1 MADRTICKFVYKV
14 RRKLR
19 RQKVFGALCSSLFAG
34 FLVAGMISV
43 LSLCIPFYYADMIEI
58 VSIGVSV
65 FVGVI
70 CGIYRTPSL
79 QQAALAA
86 DALGYQEKISTALYL
101 QGKDDM
107 FSRLQRK
114 DALDAV
120 RQIEIRKEFPLKI
133 SKRKIGSLIL
143 IAAAFAVSCMVDSPV
158 RETAKQQHEL
168 RKEVKEEIA
177 KVNKVQK
184 EIKEQKDVSSKEAKQ
199 LDKQL
204 EQIKEELTGVDSQES
219 LQKTKERSVK
229 KLQQTAQGL
238 KDSTL
243 RNRLQA
249 MTEKAQKEQEEQK
262 RNMAEDA
269 TKAFEQAKDGSKK
282 EKDAAYEKVK
292 KYAQTNGNRN
302 LEKKIQDYK
311 DSGYSNADYVRAG
324 AALDE
329 AVESTNNESEYAKN
343 NGSSDS
349 QDNNEQATQSNGNNT
364 SQGKPSGNQQTGQ
377 QKGTQG
383 QTKQS
388 NAAGT
393 NGAQSANG
401 NNGSGNNSG
410 SGGRSGQSGTGAGWN
425 RGSNVGQE
433 RDAKTAENV
442 TIPDGELGQDEN
454 LTGKANSKGSSQK
467 TTSDQANTWSG
478 NKVNYGQVSGSY
490 KQKAYKQIDGASYP
504 TELKKQI
511 RNYFDGLN

>member
-1 MADRTICKFVYKV
+1 MADRTIRKFVYKV

-34 FLVAGMISV
+34 LLVAVVISG
-43 LSLCIPFYYADMIEI
+43 LSLCIPLYYADMIEL
-58 VSIGVSV
+58 VSIGISV
-65 FVGVI
+65 CVGVI
-70 CGIYRTPSL
+70 CGIYRAPSL

-120 RQIEIRKEFPLKI
+120 RQIEIRKAFPLKV
-133 SKRKIGSLIL
+133 SKRKIGGLVL
-143 IAAAFAVSCMVDSPV
+143 IAVVFAVSCMVDSPV

-168 RKEVKEEIA
+168 RREVKEEIA

-184 EIKEQKDVSSKEAKQ
+184 KIKDVPSKEAKQ

-204 EQIKEELTGVDSQES
+204 EQIKEELTKVDSQES

-238 KDSTL
+238 KDSAL

-249 MTEKAQKEQEEQK
+249 MTEQAQKEQEEQK

-269 TKAFEQAKDGSKK
+269 AKAFEQAKDGSKK

-292 KYAQTNGNRN
+292 KYAQANGNHN

-311 DSGYSNADYVRAG
+311 DSGYSDADYVRTG

-329 AVESTNNESEYAKN
+329 AVENTNNESEYASN

-349 QDNNEQATQSNGNNT
+349 QKNNGQAARSKEKST
-364 SQGKPSGNQQTGQ
+364 SQGTPSGNQQTGQ
-377 QKGTQG
+377 QTGTQG
-383 QTKQS
+383 QTKQ
-388 NAAGT
+388 NNVAGT
-393 NGAQSANG
+393 TGAQNANG

-410 SGGRSGQSGTGAGWN
+410 STGGSGQSGTGAGWN
-425 RGSNVGQE
+425 RGNNAGQE

-442 TIPDGELGQDEN
+442 TIPDGESGQDEN

-478 NKVNYGQVSGSY
+478 NKVDYGQVSGSY
-490 KQKAYKQIDGASYP
+490 KKKAYKQIDGASYP
-504 TELKKQI
+504 AELKKQI

>member
-1 MADRTICKFVYKV
+1 MADRTIRKFVYKV

-34 FLVAGMISV
+34 FLVAVVISG
-43 LSLCIPFYYADMIEI
+43 LSLCIPLYYADMIEL
-58 VSIGVSV
+58 VSIGISV
-65 FVGVI
+65 CVGVI

-120 RQIEIRKEFPLKI
+120 RQIEIRKAFPLKV
-133 SKRKIGSLIL
+133 SKRKIGGLVL
-143 IAAAFAVSCMVDSPV
+143 IAVVFAVSCMVDSPV

-168 RKEVKEEIA
+168 RREVKEEIA

-184 EIKEQKDVSSKEAKQ
+184 KIKDVSSKEAKQ

-204 EQIKEELTGVDSQES
+204 EQIKEELTKVDSQES

-249 MTEKAQKEQEEQK
+249 MTEQAQKEQEEQK

-269 TKAFEQAKDGSKK
+269 AKAFEQAKDGSKK
-282 EKDAAYEKVK
+282 EKNAAYEKVK
-292 KYAQTNGNRN
+292 KYAQANGNHN

-311 DSGYSNADYVRAG
+311 DSGYSDADYVRAG

-329 AVESTNNESEYAKN
+329 AVENTNNESEYASN

-349 QDNNEQATQSNGNNT
+349 QKNNGQAAQSKEKST
-364 SQGKPSGNQQTGQ
+364 SQGTPSGNQQTGQ
-377 QKGTQG
+377 QTSTQG
-383 QTKQS
+383 QAKQ
-388 NAAGT
+388 NNVAGT
-393 NGAQSANG
+393 TGAQNANG

-410 SGGRSGQSGTGAGWN
+410 STGGSGQSGTGAGWN
-425 RGSNVGQE
+425 RGNNAGQE

-442 TIPDGELGQDEN
+442 TIPDGESGQDEN

-478 NKVNYGQVSGSY
+478 NKVDYGQVSGSY
-490 KQKAYKQIDGASYP
+490 KKKAYKQIDGASYP
-504 TELKKQI
+504 AKLKKQI

>member
-1 MADRTICKFVYKV
+1 MADITIRKFVYKV

-34 FLVAGMISV
+34 LLVAVVISG
-43 LSLCIPFYYADMIEI
+43 LSLCIPLYYADMIEL
-58 VSIGVSV
+58 VSIGISV
-65 FVGVI
+65 CVGVI

-120 RQIEIRKEFPLKI
+120 RQIEIRKAFPLQV
-133 SKRKIGSLIL
+133 SKRKIGGLVS
-143 IAAAFAVSCMVDSPV
+143 IAVVFAVSCMVDSPV

-168 RKEVKEEIA
+168 RREVKEEIA

-184 EIKEQKDVSSKEAKQ
+184 KIKDVSSKEAKQ

-204 EQIKEELTGVDSQES
+204 EQIKEELTQVDSQES

-249 MTEKAQKEQEEQK
+249 MTEQAQKEQEEQK

-269 TKAFEQAKDGSKK
+269 AKAFEQAKDGSKK

-292 KYAQTNGNRN
+292 KYAQANGNHN

-311 DSGYSNADYVRAG
+311 DSGYSDADYVRAG

-329 AVESTNNESEYAKN
+329 AVENTNNESGYASN

-349 QDNNEQATQSNGNNT
+349 QKNNGQAAQSKEKST
-364 SQGKPSGNQQTGQ
+364 SQGTPSGNQQTGQ
-377 QKGTQG
+377 QTGTQG
-383 QTKQS
+383 QTKQ
-388 NAAGT
+388 NNEAGAS
-393 NGAQSANG
+393 GAQNANG

-410 SGGRSGQSGTGAGWN
+410 STGGSGQSGTGAGWN
-425 RGSNVGQE
+425 RGNNAGQE

-442 TIPDGELGQDEN
+442 TIPDGESGQDEN

-478 NKVNYGQVSGSY
+478 NKVDYGQVSGSY
-490 KQKAYKQIDGASYP
+490 KKKAYKQIDGASYP
-504 TELKKQI
+504 AELKKQI

>member
-1 MADRTICKFVYKV
+1 MADRTIRKFVYKV

-34 FLVAGMISV
+34 LLVAVVISG
-43 LSLCIPFYYADMIEI
+43 LSLCIPLYYAGMIEL
-58 VSIGVSV
+58 VSIGISV
-65 FVGVI
+65 CVGVI

-120 RQIEIRKEFPLKI
+120 RQIEIRKAFPLKV
-133 SKRKIGSLIL
+133 SKRKIGDLVL
-143 IAAAFAVSCMVDSPV
+143 IAVVFAVSCMVDSPV

-168 RKEVKEEIA
+168 RREVKEEIA

-184 EIKEQKDVSSKEAKQ
+184 KIKDVSSKEAKQ

-204 EQIKEELTGVDSQES
+204 EQIKEELTKVDSQES

-249 MTEKAQKEQEEQK
+249 MTEQAQKEQEEQK

-269 TKAFEQAKDGSKK
+269 AKAFEQAKDGSKK
-282 EKDAAYEKVK
+282 DKDAAYEKVK
-292 KYAQTNGNRN
+292 KYAQANGNHN

-311 DSGYSNADYVRAG
+311 DSGYSDADYVRAG
-324 AALDE
+324 ADLDE
-329 AVESTNNESEYAKN
+329 AVENTNNESEYASN

-349 QDNNEQATQSNGNNT
+349 QKNNGQAAQSKEKST
-364 SQGKPSGNQQTGQ
+364 SQGTPSGNQQTGQ
-377 QKGTQG
+377 QTGTQG
-383 QTKQS
+383 QTKQ
-388 NAAGT
+388 NNVAGT
-393 NGAQSANG
+393 TGAQNANG

-410 SGGRSGQSGTGAGWN
+410 STGGSGQSGTGAGWN
-425 RGSNVGQE
+425 RGNNAGQE

-442 TIPDGELGQDEN
+442 TIPDGESGQDEN

-478 NKVNYGQVSGSY
+478 NKVDYGQVSGSY
-490 KQKAYKQIDGASYP
+490 KKKHTNRF
-504 TELKKQI
+504 TEQVT
-511 RNYFDGLN
+511 RRS

>member
-1 MADRTICKFVYKV
+1 MADRTIRKFVYKV

-34 FLVAGMISV
+34 FLVAVVISG
-43 LSLCIPFYYADMIEI
+43 LSLCIPLYYADMIEL
-58 VSIGVSV
+58 VSIGISV
-65 FVGVI
+65 CVGVI

-120 RQIEIRKEFPLKI
+120 RQIEIRKAFPLKV
-133 SKRKIGSLIL
+133 SKRKIGGLVL
-143 IAAAFAVSCMVDSPV
+143 IAVVFAVSCMVDSPV

-168 RKEVKEEIA
+168 RREVKEEIA

-184 EIKEQKDVSSKEAKQ
+184 KIKDVSSKEAKQ

-204 EQIKEELTGVDSQES
+204 EQIKEELTKVDSQES

-249 MTEKAQKEQEEQK
+249 MTEQAQKEQEEQK

-269 TKAFEQAKDGSKK
+269 AKAFEQAKDGSKK
-282 EKDAAYEKVK
+282 EKNAAYEKVK
-292 KYAQTNGNRN
+292 KYAQANGNHN

-311 DSGYSNADYVRAG
+311 DSGYSDADYVRAG

-329 AVESTNNESEYAKN
+329 AVENTNNESEYASN

-349 QDNNEQATQSNGNNT
+349 QKNNGQAAQSKEKST
-364 SQGKPSGNQQTGQ
+364 SQGTPSGNQQTGQ
-377 QKGTQG
+377 QTSTQG
-383 QTKQS
+383 QAKQ
-388 NAAGT
+388 NNVAGT
-393 NGAQSANG
+393 TGAQNANG

-410 SGGRSGQSGTGAGWN
+410 STGGSGQSGTGAGWN
-425 RGSNVGQE
+425 RGNNAGQE

-442 TIPDGELGQDEN
+442 TIPDGESGQDEN

-478 NKVNYGQVSGSY
+478 NKVDYGQVSGSY
-490 KQKAYKQIDGASYP
+490 KKKAYKQIDGASYP
-504 TELKKQI
+504 AELKKQI

>member
-1 MADRTICKFVYKV
+1 MADRTIRKFVYKV

-19 RQKVFGALCSSLFAG
+19 RQKVFGALFSSLFAG
-34 FLVAGMISV
+34 LLVAVVISG
-43 LSLCIPFYYADMIEI
+43 LSLCIPLYYAGMIEL
-58 VSIGVSV
+58 VSIGISV
-65 FVGVI
+65 CVGVI

-120 RQIEIRKEFPLKI
+120 RQIEIRKAFPLKVL
-133 SKRKIGSLIL
+133 KRKIGGLVL
-143 IAAAFAVSCMVDSPV
+143 IAVVFAVSCMVDSPV

-168 RKEVKEEIA
+168 RREVKEEIA

-184 EIKEQKDVSSKEAKQ
+184 KIKDVSSKEAKQ

-204 EQIKEELTGVDSQES
+204 EQIKEELTKVDSQES

-249 MTEKAQKEQEEQK
+249 MTEQAQKEQEEQK

-269 TKAFEQAKDGSKK
+269 AKAFEQAKDGSKK

-292 KYAQTNGNRN
+292 KYAQANGNHN

-311 DSGYSNADYVRAG
+311 DSGYSDADYVRAG

-329 AVESTNNESEYAKN
+329 AVENTNNESEYASN

-349 QDNNEQATQSNGNNT
+349 QKNNGQAAQSKEKST
-364 SQGKPSGNQQTGQ
+364 SQGTPSGNQQTGQ
-377 QKGTQG
+377 QTGTQG
-383 QTKQS
+383 QTKQ
-388 NAAGT
+388 NNVAGT
-393 NGAQSANG
+393 TGAQNANG

-410 SGGRSGQSGTGAGWN
+410 STGGSGQSGTGAGWN
-425 RGSNVGQE
+425 RGNNAGQE

-442 TIPDGELGQDEN
+442 TIPDGESGQDEN

-478 NKVNYGQVSGSY
+478 NKVDYSQVSGSY
-490 KQKAYKQIDGASYP
+490 KKKAYKQIDGASYP
-504 TELKKQI
+504 AELKKQI

>member
-1 MADRTICKFVYKV
+1 MADRTIRKFVYKV

-34 FLVAGMISV
+34 LLVAVVISG
-43 LSLCIPFYYADMIEI
+43 LSLCIPLYYADMIEL
-58 VSIGVSV
+58 VSIGISV
-65 FVGVI
+65 CVGVI

-120 RQIEIRKEFPLKI
+120 RQIEIRKAFPLKV
-133 SKRKIGSLIL
+133 SKRKIGGLVL
-143 IAAAFAVSCMVDSPV
+143 IAVVFAVSCMVDSPV

-168 RKEVKEEIA
+168 RREVKEEIA

-184 EIKEQKDVSSKEAKQ
+184 KIKDVSSKEAKQ

-204 EQIKEELTGVDSQES
+204 EQIKEELTKVDSQES

-249 MTEKAQKEQEEQK
+249 MTEQAQKEQEEQK

-269 TKAFEQAKDGSKK
+269 AKAFEQAKDGSKK

-292 KYAQTNGNRN
+292 KYAQANGNHN

-311 DSGYSNADYVRAG
+311 DSGYSDADYVRAG

-329 AVESTNNESEYAKN
+329 AVENTNNESEYASN

-349 QDNNEQATQSNGNNT
+349 QNSRRRRVRHKERRPAISRQGN
-364 SQGKPSGNQQTGQ
+364 
-377 QKGTQG
+377 
-383 QTKQS
+383 
-388 NAAGT
+388 
-393 NGAQSANG
+393 
-401 NNGSGNNSG
+401 
-410 SGGRSGQSGTGAGWN
+410 RRVHRDRLN
-425 RGSNVGQE
+425 RTMWLE
-433 RDAKTAENV
+433 RLEHRMPMVIMVPV
-442 TIPDGELGQDEN
+442 TIPVQQADPDSREQEPAGIGETMPDR
-454 LTGKANSKGSSQK
+454 KGMLRLLKTLRYRMESQGR
-467 TTSDQANTWSG
+467 TR
-478 NKVNYGQVSGSY
+478 
-490 KQKAYKQIDGASYP
+490 I
-504 TELKKQI
+504 
-511 RNYFDGLN
+511 

>member
-1 MADRTICKFVYKV
+1 MADRTIRKFVYKV

-34 FLVAGMISV
+34 LLVAAVISGV
-43 LSLCIPFYYADMIEI
+43 SLCIPLYYADMIEL
-58 VSIGVSV
+58 VSIGISV
-65 FVGVI
+65 CVGVI

-120 RQIEIRKEFPLKI
+120 RQIEIRKAFPLKV
-133 SKRKIGSLIL
+133 SKRKIGSLVL
-143 IAAAFAVSCMVDSPV
+143 IAVVFAISCMVDSPV

-168 RKEVKEEIA
+168 RREVKEEIA

-184 EIKEQKDVSSKEAKQ
+184 KIKDVSSKEAKQ

-204 EQIKEELTGVDSQES
+204 EQIKEELTKVDSQES

-249 MTEKAQKEQEEQK
+249 MTEQAQKEQEEQK

-269 TKAFEQAKDGSKK
+269 AKAFEQAKDGSKK

-311 DSGYSNADYVRAG
+311 DSGYSDADYVRAG

-329 AVESTNNESEYAKN
+329 AVESTNNESEMRRTMDLLTRRITMDRQHSQRERIRHKERRPAI
-343 NGSSDS
+343 SR
-349 QDNNEQATQSNGNNT
+349 QDNRQVHRDRLSRTMRLGRTERRMPMVIMVLGVIPVRQADPDSREQEPAGIVEAM
-364 SQGKPSGNQQTGQ
+364 PDR
-377 QKGTQG
+377 KGMLRLP
-383 QTKQS
+383 KMLRYRME
-388 NAAGT
+388 NW
-393 NGAQSANG
+393 
-401 NNGSGNNSG
+401 
-410 SGGRSGQSGTGAGWN
+410 GRM
-425 RGSNVGQE
+425 R
-433 RDAKTAENV
+433 
-442 TIPDGELGQDEN
+442 I
-454 LTGKANSKGSSQK
+454 
-467 TTSDQANTWSG
+467 
-478 NKVNYGQVSGSY
+478 
-490 KQKAYKQIDGASYP
+490 
-504 TELKKQI
+504 
-511 RNYFDGLN
+511 

>member
-1 MADRTICKFVYKV
+1 MADRTIRKFVYKV

-34 FLVAGMISV
+34 LLVAAVISGV
-43 LSLCIPFYYADMIEI
+43 SLCIPLYYADMIEL
-58 VSIGVSV
+58 VSIGISV
-65 FVGVI
+65 CVGVI

-120 RQIEIRKEFPLKI
+120 RQIEIRKAFPLKV
-133 SKRKIGSLIL
+133 SKRKIGSLVL
-143 IAAAFAVSCMVDSPV
+143 IAVVFAVSCMVDSPV

-168 RKEVKEEIA
+168 RREVKEEIA

-184 EIKEQKDVSSKEAKQ
+184 KIKDVSSKEAKQ

-204 EQIKEELTGVDSQES
+204 EQIKEELTKVDSQES

-249 MTEKAQKEQEEQK
+249 MTEQAQKEQEEQK

-269 TKAFEQAKDGSKK
+269 AKAFEQAKDGSKK

-311 DSGYSNADYVRAG
+311 DSGYSDADYVRAG

-349 QDNNEQATQSNGNNT
+349 QNNNGQAAQSKGKNT
-364 SQGKPSGNQQTGQ
+364 SQGTPTGNQQTGQ
-377 QKGTQG
+377 QTGTQG
-383 QTKQS
+383 QTKQ
-388 NAAGT
+388 NNEAGV
-393 NGAQSANG
+393 NGAQNANG
-401 NNGSGNNSG
+401 NNGSGSNSG
-410 SGGRSGQSGTGAGWN
+410 SAGGSGQSGTGAGWN
-425 RGSNVGQE
+425 RGSNAGQE

-478 NKVNYGQVSGSY
+478 NKVDYGQVSGSY
-490 KQKAYKQIDGASYP
+490 KKKAYKQIDGASYP
-504 TELKKQI
+504 AKLKKQI

>member
-1 MADRTICKFVYKV
+1 MADRTIRKFVYKV

-34 FLVAGMISV
+34 LLVAVVISG
-43 LSLCIPFYYADMIEI
+43 LSLCIPLYYADIIEF
-58 VSIGVSV
+58 VSIGISV
-65 FVGVI
+65 CVGVI

-120 RQIEIRKEFPLKI
+120 RQIEIRKAFPLKV
-133 SKRKIGSLIL
+133 SKRKIGGLVL
-143 IAAAFAVSCMVDSPV
+143 IAVVFAVSCLVDSPV

-168 RKEVKEEIA
+168 RREVKEEIA

-184 EIKEQKDVSSKEAKQ
+184 KIKDVSSKEAKQ

-204 EQIKEELTGVDSQES
+204 EQIKEELTKVDSQES

-249 MTEKAQKEQEEQK
+249 MTEQAQKEQEEQK

-269 TKAFEQAKDGSKK
+269 AKAFEQAKDGSKK

-292 KYAQTNGNRN
+292 KYAQANGNHN

-311 DSGYSNADYVRAG
+311 DSGYSDADYVRAG

-329 AVESTNNESEYAKN
+329 AVENTNNESEYASN

-349 QDNNEQATQSNGNNT
+349 QKNNGQAAQSKEKST
-364 SQGKPSGNQQTGQ
+364 SQGTPSGNQQTGQ
-377 QKGTQG
+377 QTGTQG
-383 QTKQS
+383 QTKQ
-388 NAAGT
+388 NNVAGT
-393 NGAQSANG
+393 TGAQNANG

-410 SGGRSGQSGTGAGWN
+410 STGGSGQSGTGAGWN
-425 RGSNVGQE
+425 RGNNAGQE
-433 RDAKTAENV
+433 RDAKTAENI
-442 TIPDGELGQDEN
+442 TIPDGESGQDEN

-467 TTSDQANTWSG
+467 TASDQANTWSG
-478 NKVNYGQVSGSY
+478 NKVDYGQVSGSY
-490 KQKAYKQIDGASYP
+490 KKKAYKQIDGASYP
-504 TELKKQI
+504 AELKKQI

>member
-1 MADRTICKFVYKV
+1 MADRTIRKFVYKV

-19 RQKVFGALCSSLFAG
+19 RQKVFGALCSSLSAG
-34 FLVAGMISV
+34 LLVAAAISV
-43 LSLCIPFYYADMIEI
+43 LSLCIPLYYADMIEI
-58 VSIGVSV
+58 VSIGISV
-65 FVGVI
+65 CIGVI

-120 RQIEIRKEFPLKI
+120 RQIEIRKAFPLKV
-133 SKRKIGSLIL
+133 SKRKIGSLVL
-143 IAAAFAVSCMVDSPV
+143 IAAVFAVSCMVDSPV

-168 RKEVKEEIA
+168 HREVKEEIA

-184 EIKEQKDVSSKEAKQ
+184 KINEQKDVSSKEAKK

-204 EQIKEELTGVDSQES
+204 EQIKEELTKVDSQES

-269 TKAFEQAKDGSKK
+269 AKAFEQAKDGSKK
-282 EKDAAYEKVK
+282 EKDAAYERVK
-292 KYAQTNGNRN
+292 KYAQTSGNRN

-311 DSGYSNADYVRAG
+311 DSGYSDADYVRAG

-329 AVESTNNESEYAKN
+329 AVENTNNESEYAKN

-349 QDNNEQATQSNGNNT
+349 RKNNGQAAQSKGKSA
-364 SQGKPSGNQQTGQ
+364 SQGTPSGNQQTGQ
-377 QKGTQG
+377 QTGTQG
-383 QTKQS
+383 QTEQ
-388 NAAGT
+388 NNEAGT
-393 NGAQSANG
+393 NGAQNANG

-410 SGGRSGQSGTGAGWN
+410 STGRSGQSGTGTGWN
-425 RGSNVGQE
+425 RGSNAGQE

-442 TIPDGELGQDEN
+442 TIPDGESGQDGN

-478 NKVNYGQVSGSY
+478 NKVDYGQVSGSY
-490 KQKAYKQIDGASYP
+490 KKKAYKQIDGASYP
-504 TELKKQI
+504 AELKKQI